1 MNTQS
6 NAMPESHLESQVAAP
21 VVISGTRRMYWSLR
35 RELWEYRSIY
45 IAPLAAASLFLFG
58 FLISTIHLP
67 AKMRSL
73 SALDSAQ
80 QREAIVMPYDMAA
93 GLIMLT
99 ALIVGVFYTLD
110 ALHGERRDRSIL
122 FWKSLPVSDLTT
134 VLSKAS
140 IPLLVLPLLAFTFT
154 VALQF
159 IMLLLSTAVLLG
171 SGLNVATLWTRL
183 SFVQMSLLL
192 LYHLLT
198 VHSLW
203 YAPFYGW
210 LLLVSGWARRATFLW
225 AVLPLLAITIF
236 ETITFH
242 TTHFIRMLGN
252 RLTGFA
258 AEAFDFQGQHNP
270 DIHSLSQLTPGRY
283 LSTPDL
289 WIGLAVAAAFIFAA
303 VRLRRYRGPI

>member
-1 MNTQS
+1 MSTQS
-6 NAMPESHLESQVAAP
+6 NAMTDPHLASQVVAP
-21 VVISGTRRMYWSLR
+21 VSGTRRMYWSLR

-45 IAPLAAASLFLFG
+45 IAPLAAAAVFLLG

-73 SALDSAQ
+73 SAMNPMQ
-80 QREAIVMPYDMAA
+80 QREAILVPYDMAA

-99 ALIVGVFYTLD
+99 ALIVAVFYTLD

-140 IPLLVLPLLAFTFT
+140 IPVLILPLLAFIIT

-159 IMLLLSTAVLLG
+159 IMLLLSSAVLLG
-171 SGLNVATLWTRL
+171 SGLNVATLWTQL

-203 YAPFYGW
+203 YAPFFGW
-210 LLLVSGWARRATFLW
+210 LLLVSAWARRAAFLW
-225 AVLPLLAITIF
+225 AALPLIAIAIVERIAFNTSYFAAMLQHRLGGATEAVIAPGTLPMDPMTHVTPGHFLSNPGLWLGLAI
-236 ETITFH
+236 
-242 TTHFIRMLGN
+242 
-252 RLTGFA
+252 FA
-258 AEAFDFQGQHNP
+258 VF
-270 DIHSLSQLTPGRY
+270 
-283 LSTPDL
+283 
-289 WIGLAVAAAFIFAA
+289 VAAA
-303 VRLRRYRGPI
+303 VRLRRYQGPI